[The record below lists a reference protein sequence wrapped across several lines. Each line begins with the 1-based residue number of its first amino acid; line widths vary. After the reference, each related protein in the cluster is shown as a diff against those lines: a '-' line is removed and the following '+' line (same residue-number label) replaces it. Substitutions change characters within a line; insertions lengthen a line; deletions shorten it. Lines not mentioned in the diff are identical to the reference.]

1 MSKIF
6 YEAPEFEVLD
16 VMVEAGFL
24 LSVNGDVSDDLKSDY
39 GDGGWGSEME

>member
-24 LSVNGDVSDDLKSDY
+24 VSVEGVESDY
-39 GDGGWGSEME
+39 SNGGWGSEMD

>member
-1 MSKIF
+1 MRKIF

-24 LSVNGDVSDDLKSDY
+24 ISAQGDESDY
-39 GDGGWGSEME
+39 SNGGWGSEMD

>member
-16 VMVEAGFL
+16 VVVEAGFL
-24 LSVNGDVSDDLKSDY
+24 LSVDGVQSDY
-39 GDGGWGSEME
+39 SDGGEGDLMD

>member
-1 MSKIF
+1 MRKIF

-24 LSVNGDVSDDLKSDY
+24 VSVEGIESDY
-39 GDGGWGSEME
+39 GDGGEGDLMD

>member
-24 LSVNGDVSDDLKSDY
+24 VSVNPVDGSESNY
-39 GDGGWGSEME
+39 FDGGEGELMD

>member
-24 LSVNGDVSDDLKSDY
+24 FSADGSESDY

>member
-24 LSVNGDVSDDLKSDY
+24 VSVNPVDGSESDY
-39 GDGGWGSEME
+39 ADGGWGSEMD

>member
-24 LSVNGDVSDDLKSDY
+24 VSVVDGSESDY
-39 GDGGWGSEME
+39 ADGGWGSEMD

>member
-24 LSVNGDVSDDLKSDY
+24 VSVDGSVKGDWSDY
-39 GDGGWGSEME
+39 ADGGWGSEMD

>member
-16 VMVEAGFL
+16 VMVEAGFH
-24 LSVNGDVSDDLKSDY
+24 LSVDGSVYDDSNY
-39 GDGGWGSEME
+39 SDGGEGTLMD

>member
-24 LSVNGDVSDDLKSDY
+24 VSVDGAQSDY
-39 GDGGWGSEME
+39 LDGGEGDLMD

>member
-24 LSVNGDVSDDLKSDY
+24 VSVDGSESDY
-39 GDGGWGSEME
+39 ADGGWGSEMD